1 MTTPSLWFLLGITR
15 ILEFVIFYYSR
26 SYYWRRLER
35 KYLDHI
41 GTAEDRV
48 FDNLIFY
55 FMRTG
60 EVFAVQAELLT
71 LRSSAIPEGPVVST
85 LRMGIFLL
93 I

>member
-1 MTTPSLWFLLGITR
+1 MLFSIIVGLIIGEGRKENIWITLGLRKIEYSI
-15 ILEFVIFYYSR
+15 ILFFI
-26 SYYWRRLER
+26 
-35 KYLDHI
+35 
-41 GTAEDRV
+41 
-48 FDNLIFY
+48 

-71 LRSSAIPEGPVVST
+71 LRSSAIPEGAVVST